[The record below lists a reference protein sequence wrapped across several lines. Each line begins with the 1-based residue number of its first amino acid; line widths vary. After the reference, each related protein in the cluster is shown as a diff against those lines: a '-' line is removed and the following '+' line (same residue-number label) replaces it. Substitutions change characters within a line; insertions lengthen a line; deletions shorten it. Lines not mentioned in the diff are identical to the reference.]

1 MTSESLYKQIVGQKC
16 DRYLDMVIDDLVE
29 YDVAPEDY
37 TGDLRSYKLYLGKLQ
52 RALADARTYT
62 IPSLSNLNVAGGIRE
77 SLQGEFIRYAQAKA
91 TFEAEAEDMR

>member
-37 TGDLRSYKLYLGKLQ
+37 TDRKS
-52 RALADARTYT
+52 
-62 IPSLSNLNVAGGIRE
+62 VV
-77 SLQGEFIRYAQAKA
+77 
-91 TFEAEAEDMR
+91 